1 MGSIIIPFS
10 DMEYEALR
18 YLITWPRSHLKTLEL
33 TLITKHTKQKLT
45 AGSSFTG
52 KIPLVLKKVY
62 IFTSEDP
69 PIMNITDGVN

>member
-1 MGSIIIPFS
+1 M
-10 DMEYEALR
+10 
-18 YLITWPRSHLKTLEL
+18 
-33 TLITKHTKQKLT
+33 

-69 PIMNITDGVN
+69 NNERNRWSKLKFKSIVCLMTL